1 MSHHH
6 KPRRPRGR
14 PASPTE
20 KEIMGFTLDSDLKA
34 FIEQQAIREGFIHQ
48 RSGKGNIS
56 AWLNEQ
62 LRKMQ
67 NESAQNES
75 KQAS

>member
-14 PASPTE
+14 PASPSE
-20 KEIMGFTLDSDLKA
+20 KEIMGFTLDSDLKS
-34 FIEQQAIREGFIHQ
+34 FIEQQAIRAGFIHQ

-56 AWLNEQ
+56 AWLNSQ

-67 NESAQNES
+67 AEADHNEFR
-75 KQAS
+75 QAS